1 MVLETYG
8 TILWDEHTSIYII
21 RVPEG
26 REKGPEKVFEK
37 IIAEQFSN
45 LRKEAVTQV
54 QVQEAQR
61 VPYKINPKRNNQDTW

>member
-1 MVLETYG
+1 MERDEDGLRD
-8 TILWDEHTSIYII
+8 LWDNTMG

-37 IIAEQFSN
+37 IITEKFSN
-45 LRKEAVTQV
+45 LRKETVT

-61 VPYKINPKRNNQDTW
+61 VPYKINQKRNNQDIW